1 MTKEQAESLREE
13 LLKVDLEPRV
23 VKQSQADWL
32 VEVVL
37 PEGDAPVLFTSY
49 NAAEKPP
56 DPPPDASTR
65 RRKLAV

>member
-1 MTKEQAESLREE
+1 
-13 LLKVDLEPRV
+13 VDLEPRV